1 MKGRVSTFR
10 PAGFLVLLLLL
21 LLPVMGASAE
31 EPLPEGFRSITLGMS
46 MDEVKEALRK
56 DGYFDYRGDSDVS
69 LLNEPTRTLI
79 DCSGITYIDRAFFQF
94 YQDSLYIIIL
104 QLNREE
110 IDFYSMFTSLK
121 EKYGEP
127 KDVSPELVLWE
138 SEDFRFTLERPV
150 TVKYIDME
158 VFRELEQESKVEEAY
173 SKVNRDTF
181 IDEF

>member
-1 MKGRVSTFR
+1 MKNRL
-10 PAGFLVLLLLL
+10 FLVPVVLFLLF
-21 LLPVMGASAE
+21 LPPAAAQAQ

-46 MDEVKEALRK
+46 MEDVKEALSK
-56 DGYFDYRGDSDVS
+56 DGYFDYQGESDVS
-69 LLNEPTRTLI
+69 LLEEPTRTLI

-104 QLNREE
+104 QLNKNE
-110 IDFYSMFTSLK
+110 IDFYSMFTTLK

-127 KDVSPELVLWE
+127 KDLSPELVLWE
-138 SEDFRFTLERPV
+138 SENLRFTLERPV
-150 TVKYIDME
+150 TVKYIDRT
-158 VFRELEQESKVEEAY
+158 VFRELQKESKVEEAY